1 MELLANELSLHKQFH
16 DIGTFRAAF
25 SRIMVMRTIARRYR
39 LELHCQ
45 RDLLNRN
52 PIPGVTLQM
61 AIKGFPREERRAALV
76 WLTRMG
82 PFWEDIRRH
91 TGDDYLECR
100 DDIVTDTAIGEAA
113 FRKLHGVEC
122 NLVSFSPS
130 EWEFAPVK
138 VTWRHEAE
146 ELEDRN
152 TALKNWWNGETLE
165 DALRECAPPI
175 QSWRELA
182 EVCPDRFEGL
192 TFSGDCFE
200 PLING
205 VPFARSSADRML
217 VLLGILDA
225 LVRERDDTGEWTE
238 EGHRIYRQYFMGD
251 RALFSD
257 SSTSEKQKQKFR
269 KALAFRHP
277 EKPGGRLFCP
287 WHGKESHLM
296 LRLHFSW
303 PPPVEQ
309 PVHVVY
315 AGPKI
320 TKR

>member
-1 MELLANELSLHKQFH
+1 MELLANGLSLHEQFH
-16 DIGTFRAAF
+16 DSGAFRTAF
-25 SRIMVMRTIARRYR
+25 SRIMAMRKVARRYR

-61 AIKGFPREERRAALV
+61 AIMGFPREERLAALG
-76 WLTRMG
+76 WLTKMG

-91 TGDDYLECR
+91 SADDYLECR
-100 DDIVTDTAIGEAA
+100 DDVVTETAIGEAA
-113 FRKLHGVEC
+113 FRNLHGVDC
-122 NLVSFSPS
+122 GLVSFSPS

-138 VTWRHEAE
+138 VTWRREAE

-152 TALKNWWNGETLE
+152 TVLNNWWNCEALE
-165 DALRECAPPI
+165 NALPECAPPVLT
-175 QSWRELA
+175 WRELA
-182 EVCPDRFEGL
+182 DVCPDRFEGL
-192 TFSGDCFE
+192 TFSSDCFE

-217 VLLGILDA
+217 VLLGFLDK
-225 LVRERDDTGEWTE
+225 LVREREDTGEWTE
-238 EGHRIYRQYFMGD
+238 EGRRIYRQCFMGD

-257 SSTSEKQKQKFR
+257 SSQSEKQRFC
-269 KALAFRHP
+269 KALTFGHP
-277 EKPGGRLFCP
+277 EMPGERLFCP
-287 WHGKESHLM
+287 WHGKVSHRT

-303 PPPVEQ
+303 PPPARQ

>member
-1 MELLANELSLHKQFH
+1 MELLANELSLHEQFH
-16 DIGTFRAAF
+16 DSGTFRAAF
-25 SRIMVMRTIARRYR
+25 SRMMAMRTIARRHR
-39 LELHCQ
+39 VELHCQ

-61 AIKGFPREERRAALV
+61 AIKGFPLEERRAALG
-76 WLTRMG
+76 WLTKRG

-91 TGDDYLECR
+91 SGDDYLECR
-100 DDIVTDTAIGEAA
+100 GDIVTDTAIGEAA

-122 NLVSFSPS
+122 GLVSFSPS
-130 EWEFAPVK
+130 EWKFAPVK
-138 VTWRHEAE
+138 VTWRREAE
-146 ELEDRN
+146 DLEDKR
-152 TALKNWWNGETLE
+152 TVLKNWWNCEVLE
-165 DALRECAPPI
+165 DALPECASPI
-175 QSWRELA
+175 LTWRELA

-192 TFSGDCFE
+192 TFSADCFE
-200 PLING
+200 PLIING

-217 VLLGILDA
+217 VLLDILDT
-225 LVRERDDTGEWTE
+225 LVRERDDTGKWTE
-238 EGHRIYRQYFMGD
+238 EGHRTYRRYFMGD

-257 SSTSEKQKQKFR
+257 SSPTEKQRFR
-269 KALAFRHP
+269 KALTFGHP
-277 EKPGGRLFCP
+277 EKPGARLCCP
-287 WHGKESHLM
+287 WHGKVSHQT

-303 PPPVEQ
+303 PPPAKQ